1 MQGDATS
8 AWNESWMDAIQR
20 DNAFRH
26 EHQLSVNGGTEK
38 TKYMFSLGYLNE
50 DGILINTGFQRYNA
64 RANINT
70 EVNKWMK
77 TGLNVSLSNSTQ
89 NFSDYEGSSNS
100 NVWYS
105 AQFMAPIYPVYI
117 KGEDGKDVLDA
128 DGNRQLDYGDGS
140 VQRPQYS
147 DFNPVGGLVDDKAD
161 IKTDVA
167 GLRTFLAFGS
177 DSEDAG
183 WAKGIKLTLNFGLDY
198 RNKSQKSYMNMHHG
212 NQAAAGGLL
221 MKYNRRTQ
229 SYTFN
234 QLLTWGRSV

>member
-1 MQGDATS
+1 M
-8 AWNESWMDAIQR
+8 
-20 DNAFRH
+20 
-26 EHQLSVNGGTEK
+26 
-38 TKYMFSLGYLNE
+38 
-50 DGILINTGFQRYNA
+50 
-64 RANINT
+64 
-70 EVNKWMK
+70 
-77 TGLNVSLSNSTQ
+77 
-89 NFSDYEGSSNS
+89 
-100 NVWYS
+100 
-105 AQFMAPIYPVYI
+105 
-117 KGEDGKDVLDA
+117 
-128 DGNRQLDYGDGS
+128 
-140 VQRPQYS
+140 
-147 DFNPVGGLVDDKAD
+147 VDDKAD

-234 QLLTWGRSV
+234 QLLTWGLLLTS

>member
-1 MQGDATS
+1 
-8 AWNESWMDAIQR
+8 
-20 DNAFRH
+20 
-26 EHQLSVNGGTEK
+26 
-38 TKYMFSLGYLNE
+38 
-50 DGILINTGFQRYNA
+50 
-64 RANINT
+64 
-70 EVNKWMK
+70 MK

-167 GLRTFLAFGS
+167 GLRTFLAFG
-177 DSEDAG
+177 
-183 WAKGIKLTLNFGLDY
+183 
-198 RNKSQKSYMNMHHG
+198 
-212 NQAAAGGLL
+212 
-221 MKYNRRTQ
+221 
-229 SYTFN
+229 
-234 QLLTWGRSV
+234 

>member
-1 MQGDATS
+1 MCHFP
-8 AWNESWMDAIQR
+8 IP
-20 DNAFRH
+20 H
-26 EHQLSVNGGTEK
+26 K
-38 TKYMFSLGYLNE
+38 
-50 DGILINTGFQRYNA
+50 
-64 RANINT
+64 
-70 EVNKWMK
+70 
-77 TGLNVSLSNSTQ
+77 

-167 GLRTFLAFGS
+167 GCAHFWHSAQIRKMP
-177 DSEDAG
+177 D
-183 WAKGIKLTLNFGLDY
+183 GL
-198 RNKSQKSYMNMHHG
+198 KVLS
-212 NQAAAGGLL
+212 
-221 MKYNRRTQ
+221 
-229 SYTFN
+229 
-234 QLLTWGRSV
+234 